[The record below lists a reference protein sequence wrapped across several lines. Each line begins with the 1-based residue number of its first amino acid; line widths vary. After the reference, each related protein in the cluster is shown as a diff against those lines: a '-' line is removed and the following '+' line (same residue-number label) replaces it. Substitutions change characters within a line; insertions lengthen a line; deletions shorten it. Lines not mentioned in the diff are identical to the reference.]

1 MPESKDLVKPVTM
14 RPRLATVSSDTD
26 GDEVTDGRS
35 SDLGSDLG
43 HTWEVGPSS
52 EETSTTNPGPRAA
65 TSPAQPRM
73 TQADRPLTT
82 NTNTRPH
89 GLAGDKASV
98 STNTVSGAEP
108 LTINS
113 SMLTRDK
120 FLTST
125 TIHPSLSTVAVLA
138 VRGAPAQPQPGL
150 QPAQQPGVA
159 AGQHR
164 GPLLRRRAAQPRHLG
179 PRQHAAARPRPRHP
193 ARGLR
198 LARH

>member
-1 MPESKDLVKPVTM
+1 MIRYRSIKKKSGGPVPESKDLVKPVTM

-26 GDEVTDGRS
+26 GDEVTDGRNS
-35 SDLGSDLG
+35 GLGSDLG
-43 HTWEVGPSS
+43 HTWEVGPSC
-52 EETSTTNPGPRAA
+52 EEASATNPGPRAA

-113 SMLTRDK
+113 SMLT
-120 FLTST
+120 
-125 TIHPSLSTVAVLA
+125 
-138 VRGAPAQPQPGL
+138 
-150 QPAQQPGVA
+150 
-159 AGQHR
+159 
-164 GPLLRRRAAQPRHLG
+164 
-179 PRQHAAARPRPRHP
+179 
-193 ARGLR
+193 
-198 LARH
+198 

>member
-26 GDEVTDGRS
+26 GDEVTDGRN

-43 HTWEVGPSS
+43 HTWEVGPSC
-52 EETSTTNPGPRAA
+52 EEASATNPGPRAA

-113 SMLTRDK
+113 SMLT
-120 FLTST
+120 
-125 TIHPSLSTVAVLA
+125 
-138 VRGAPAQPQPGL
+138 
-150 QPAQQPGVA
+150 
-159 AGQHR
+159 
-164 GPLLRRRAAQPRHLG
+164 
-179 PRQHAAARPRPRHP
+179 
-193 ARGLR
+193 
-198 LARH
+198 